1 MFHKDTFRLIRKTL
15 KRFITIVLIVLIGVA
30 FMVGLMSSAPTMRH
44 SVDVYFDDTNF
55 MDVQLFSSFGFDDR
69 DIEVL
74 EKARQIQDVYP
85 SRFVDVYSKRGDS
98 AIVTRVQ
105 EIDSHINQLQL
116 CRGRMPSAPGEA
128 LALGSSSFGSVYS
141 VGDTV
146 SLYLEDDDL
155 ADSLCRGEYKIVGV
169 AKTGQYMASS
179 RETSTLDNLTLD
191 TVIFVSDEDFVADYY
206 TSVYL
211 TLKGAQQLE
220 SFTDEYK
227 DYVQDSLDSLKKTF
241 KAQAVVRR
249 DETIREVMQEIEDGE
264 KEMEE
269 EIAKAQK
276 EIDDGR
282 RKLEEAYIQ
291 ILVGE
296 AQIESSLKQIE
307 EGEKE
312 LAKGEKEL
320 KAGEEKLNEGKKQVE
335 AETDMTFDEAATTI
349 KTAYGVYQL
358 TLQMTSD
365 ENNATVQEE
374 LAAKKQQR
382 SDLQAENAD
391 LTSANLSLTMKIN
404 SLESDNRNLTADN
417 RALASETA
425 ALQQANIQLEAEGK
439 TDEIAANNL
448 KIQANNAKTEANNLK
463 IVVNNTEIAAHNAEK
478 EENSKKIRQ
487 NNEEID
493 RLNEEISNL
502 ETVSGFM
509 GNAMLKDIPD
519 RINEMFGGDIE
530 GAYKGIVQIEQADL
544 EIQAAKKQIESGKAE
559 LVAGREQI
567 ESARR
572 QLADGRREYEK
583 GKKELEDGQKE
594 LDEEREDARI
604 ELAKARQELEELPDA
619 QWIVLDRS
627 SHYSTYMFENN
638 ARQMW
643 KIGLVFP
650 LLFFLVAA
658 LVCMTTMKRLV
669 DEQRSQMGVFSA
681 LGFSKNKII
690 GKYVMYAFVASLL
703 GSVVAIPLGMAMFPS
718 VIYFCWRLMYD
729 LPDMVLTMPAEIAV
743 LGICS
748 FTLLMV
754 VVTALV
760 ARDVLKENP
769 SRLMRPKA
777 PRNAKKVF
785 IEHIPFIWKRLSFT
799 SKVTARNIIRYK
811 SRFFMTVIGVAG
823 CTSLLVLGFAI
834 KGSISQVVS
843 IQYGDIVTYDTTIT
857 LEDPDFLQSVTDR
870 LEKDANVQKAVPFV
884 SYSSMAYLDDEDKTI
899 QIYVMEE
906 DTVQDAFDLRTRRG
920 KQPLSVEDGVIISEK
935 FSKLYGL
942 SAGDEITVES
952 ASGIKKQL
960 EIEGVCEMYT
970 QHYLFISEEMYE
982 DVFEETVKYDS
993 IAITSTDSA
1002 DVISRYE
1009 NIDGVENVADFTA
1022 MKATFSNM
1030 FDSLDIIILVIILV
1044 AGSLSLVVIMNLT
1057 EVNISERIREIATLK
1072 VLGFNNGE
1080 VYSYIFKE
1088 VFVLSLIGMLTGLP
1102 FGKLELTFVMD
1113 IIDMEMVMFPTI
1125 VQPTSYIYAFL
1136 ITLVFTV
1143 FVIMLMRKTLRNVE
1157 MVESLKSV
1165 E

>member
-15 KRFITIVLIVLIGVA
+15 KRFVTIVLIVLIGVA
-30 FMVGLMSSAPTMRH
+30 FMVGLMSSAPTMKY
-44 SVDVYFDDTNF
+44 SVDRYFDQSNF
-55 MDVQLFSSFGFDDR
+55 MDVQLFSSYGFDDR

-74 EKARQIQDVYP
+74 EKAPQIQDVYP
-85 SRFVDVYSKRGDS
+85 TRFIDVFAKRGDS
-98 AIVTRVQ
+98 SVVTRVQ
-105 EIDSHINQLQL
+105 EFDSDINQLTL
-116 CRGRMPSAPGEA
+116 VDGRMPTAAGEA

-141 VGDTV
+141 VGDSV
-146 SLYLEDDDL
+146 KLFLEEDDLSESISRD
-155 ADSLCRGEYKIVGV
+155 EYKIVGIV
-169 AKTGQYMASS
+169 RTPQYMASS
-179 RETSTLDNLTLD
+179 RETSTLNNLNLD
-191 TVIFVSDEDFVADYY
+191 TVIFVDDNDFVADYY

-211 TLKGAQQLE
+211 TLTGARQYQ
-220 SFTDEYK
+220 SFTDQYK
-227 DYVQDSLDSLKKTF
+227 DYVQDNLDALKKTF
-241 KAQAVVRR
+241 KAQEVIRR

-282 RKLEEAYIQ
+282 QELEDAYIQ
-291 ILVGE
+291 ILVAE

-320 KAGEEKLNEGKKQVE
+320 AEGEKKLNEAKKQVE
-335 AETDMTFDEAATTI
+335 EETDMSFDEAATTI
-349 KTAYGVYQL
+349 KTAYGVYL
-358 TLQMTSD
+358 LAEQMGSE

-374 LAAKKQQR
+374 LAAKKAQR
-382 SDLQAENAD
+382 SQLQSENTTLTAE
-391 LTSANLSLTMKIN
+391 NLSLTMQIN
-404 SLESDNRNLTADN
+404 QLESDNQNLETEN
-417 RALASETA
+417 QTLNSEIVALEEE
-425 ALQQANIQLEAEGK
+425 NIQLEADGK
-439 TDEIAANNL
+439 TEEIAANNL
-448 KIQANNAKTEANNLK
+448 KIEANRAKVEANELK
-463 IVVNNTEIAAHNAEK
+463 IQLNNTEIESLNNTKTA
-478 EENSKKIRQ
+478 NSRKITA
-487 NNEEID
+487 NNEEIEQLD
-493 RLNEEISNL
+493 EEISSL
-502 ETVSGFM
+502 ESISGFM
-509 GNAMLKDIPD
+509 GNAMLKEIPD
-519 RINEMFGGDIE
+519 RINDMFGGDIK
-530 GAYKGIVQIEQADL
+530 GAYNGILQIEEADS
-544 EIQAAKKQIESGKAE
+544 EIQRAKKQIEEGKAE
-559 LVAGREQI
+559 LIAGKEQI
-567 ESARR
+567 AEAEK
-572 QLADGRREYEK
+572 QIADGRREYEK

-619 QWIVLDRS
+619 EWMVLGRD

-638 ARQMW
+638 ATQMG
-643 KIGLVFP
+643 KIGKVFP

-681 LGFSKNKII
+681 LGFSKVKIT
-690 GKYVMYAFVASLL
+690 GKYVIYALVASLL
-703 GSVVAIPLGMAMFPS
+703 GSVIAIPIGMAAFPT

-729 LPDMVLTMPAEIAV
+729 LPDMVLTMPASIAV
-743 LGICS
+743 LGVCS

-760 ARDVLKENP
+760 AYGVLKENP

-785 IEHIPFIWKRLSFT
+785 IEHIPFIWQRLSFT

-857 LEDPDFLQSVTDR
+857 LEESDYMQSVKDL
-870 LEKDANVQKAVPFV
+870 LEKDSNVEKTVPFM
-884 SYSSMAYLDDEDKTI
+884 SYSSMAYLEEDDKTI
-899 QIYVMEE
+899 QVYVLEE
-906 DTVQDAFDLRTRRG
+906 DTVADAFDLRTRHG
-920 KQPLSVEDGVIISEK
+920 KDPLSVEKGVIISEK

-942 SAGDEITVES
+942 SAGDEITIES
-952 ASGIKKQL
+952 ANGIKKQV

-982 DVFEETVKYDS
+982 DTFEETVKYDS
-993 IAITSTDSA
+993 IAVTSTDSA
-1002 DVISRYE
+1002 DVIARYE
-1009 NIDGVENVADFTA
+1009 NVDGVKTVADFTA
-1022 MKATFSNM
+1022 MKATFNNM
-1030 FDSLDIIILVIILV
+1030 FDSLDIIILVITVV

-1088 VFVLSLIGMLTGLP
+1088 VFILSLIGTIIGLP
-1102 FGKLELTFVMD
+1102 LGKLELVFVMD
-1113 IIDMEMVMFPTI
+1113 IIDMEMVMFSTV
-1125 VQPTSYIYAFL
+1125 VQPTSYIFGFV
-1136 ITLVFTV
+1136 ITIVFTL